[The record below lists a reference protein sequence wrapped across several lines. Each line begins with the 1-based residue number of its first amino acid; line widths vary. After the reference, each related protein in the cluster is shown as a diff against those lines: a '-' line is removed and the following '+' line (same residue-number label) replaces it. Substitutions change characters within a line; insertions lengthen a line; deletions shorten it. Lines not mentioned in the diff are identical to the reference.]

1 MSRNPDMVGAG
12 LESFAIRTRGLS
24 AETGGAVDSGRSAC
38 GGSVPHAEINTAA
51 SKTTKPRR
59 GDTINAAVPM
69 VSVMV
74 RFLACAL
81 ALLGLS
87 LPASAA
93 LDIGDPAPAFTT
105 QAALGGTVYN
115 FSLAESLKKGPVVLY
130 FFPAAYSADCSIE
143 AHYFA
148 DATEEFKALGASVVG
163 ISGDD
168 IETLTKFSVQVCQN
182 KFPVASD
189 KTQAIMKSF
198 DAVMQT
204 RPEYANRISY
214 VIAPNGTV
222 VFQYMSLDP
231 TRHVEKTLA
240 AVRSW
245 LDRKDR
251 K

>member
-1 MSRNPDMVGAG
+1 MLVAMLR
-12 LESFAIRTRGLS
+12 L
-24 AETGGAVDSGRSAC
+24 
-38 GGSVPHAEINTAA
+38 
-51 SKTTKPRR
+51 
-59 GDTINAAVPM
+59 
-69 VSVMV
+69 
-74 RFLACAL
+74 LACAL

-87 LPASAA
+87 LPANAA
-93 LDIGDPAPAFTT
+93 LDIGEPAPAFVT
-105 QAALGGTVYN
+105 QAALGGTVYS
-115 FSLAESLKKGPVVLY
+115 FSLADSLKKGPVVLY
-130 FFPAAYSADCSIE
+130 FFPAAYSEDCSVE

-148 DATEEFKALGASVVG
+148 DATEEFKQLGASVIGV
-163 ISGDD
+163 SGDD
-168 IETLTKFSVQVCQN
+168 IETLTKFSVQVCQSR
-182 KFPVASD
+182 FPVASD

-231 TRHVEKTLA
+231 TKHVEKTLA

-245 LDRKDR
+245 LDRKNR